1 MASYFGE
8 VLPPRSR
15 FLDDE
20 DLDAMEEGFC
30 EEFNISCQ
38 QEQKEKNLLIVC
50 DGPLPSAYAKLSVQE
65 AQACGEVLAKSFN
78 KDICIGKI
86 FRGSDWTVL
95 TCEQELKHQE
105 FLNLANKM
113 MSIMDKG
120 CQIIC
125 LTARHISE
133 YRVEEQNIEDS
144 SIVRCLASKSFKHS
158 NIVNRLEVPNILT
171 GLSAAILS
179 ISIVKG
185 FDCYLLVNYV
195 DMLTADSISLDGFN
209 TIHKLQQLQASSL
222 VKPNIAEALKTK
234 KINNI
239 SNNLYL

>member
-20 DLDAMEEGFC
+20 DLDAIEEGFC

-38 QEQKEKNLLIVC
+38 QEQKEKNLLIVS
-50 DGPLPSAYAKLSVQE
+50 DGSLPSAYAKLNVQE
-65 AQACGEVLAKSFN
+65 AQACGEILAKSFN

-95 TCEQELKHQE
+95 TCEQDLKHQE
-105 FLNLANKM
+105 FLNLANKIL
-113 MSIMDKG
+113 SIVDDG
-120 CQIIC
+120 CQIVC

-144 SIVRCLASKSFKHS
+144 SIVRYLSSKSFKHS
-158 NIVNRLEVPNILT
+158 NIVSRLEVPNILT

-185 FDCYLLVNYV
+185 FGCYLLVNYV
-195 DMLTADSISLDGFN
+195 DMLTPDSISLQAFN
-209 TIHKLQQLQASSL
+209 NIHKLQQLQASSL
-222 VKPNIAEALKTK
+222 QKPNIAEALKNK
-234 KINNI
+234 RLNNLP
-239 SNNLYL
+239 NNLYL